1 MNLPPDPTATSE
13 KTAAPRAHSAADRAS
28 VEERIL
34 APLNEAQR
42 RAVTTTEGPLLVLA
56 GAGSGK
62 TRVITHR
69 IAWLIQ
75 HEGVAPWNILA
86 VTFTNKAAAEMRDR
100 LTEMIGDAARD
111 VAMGT
116 FHSLCARMLRR
127 DGEAIGLPTGF
138 NIYDADDQARVI
150 KGFLK
155 EDDLPA
161 TGETKP
167 SLILGAI
174 SRAKNEGL
182 SAEQMEDRA
191 ITHHEHL
198 IARFAKRYAA
208 EMRRLD
214 ALDFDDLLLEGLRLL
229 REAPAVA
236 DRYRAKWHYLHV
248 DEYQD
253 TNRIQY
259 GWVRE
264 LAMGRGNLCV
274 VGDDDQSIYS
284 WRGADIRNILDF
296 ERDWPTATI
305 VPLEQNYR
313 STQTILDAAHG
324 VVSNNEGRKAKK
336 LWTERSGGH
345 TIPVFGAFDQ
355 DDEAAWI
362 VRRIEELTAARPGK
376 TPEAAPT
383 PHVLSEIAILYRTNA
398 QSRAIEEALLRA
410 MVPYQLIGGTR
421 FYQRREV
428 KDALAWLRVLRNDA
442 DRISFERII
451 NVPPRG
457 IGEKTIELLR
467 AADAARAG
475 DGVGASYGAI
485 VASAGTGELQGISPR
500 ARTALAGVA
509 AIVER
514 LRSRL
519 ALVDLP
525 ELLDAV
531 YSETGLRAHL
541 AAEGV
546 EGEERWANLLE
557 LRGIAGRFLEL
568 EPLDA
573 LDRFL
578 EETALVADQDALE
591 VDLDRVTLITLH
603 AAKGLEWPA
612 VFISGLTEGLF
623 PHSRALEDREQME
636 EERRL
641 CYVGITRAKARLYL
655 SYALRRSWGAGDGA
669 PSRFL
674 EEIPEEL
681 LESANEDDPRTG
693 EAAAFGRGA
702 RGFAAA
708 RGGIGGGGA
717 WREGSGDV
725 GAPDGSFRPSRDL
738 EARRR
743 AYGAGARSGSLHVP
757 DADGIDELPDDED
770 GDLDAVRPVG
780 RVPAWLANRFK
791 GARESTQSD
800 APDTRTAQALPASG
814 VRRAIVPGERTF
826 RDGDRVRHAR
836 FGEGIVVTS
845 RLTRSDEEVT
855 IAFAGVG
862 VKTLAASMAQL
873 EVIG

>member
-345 TIPVFGAFDQ
+345 TMPPSACNTSQSITIVFSPKAF
-355 DDEAAWI
+355 I
-362 VRRIEELTAARPGK
+362 STTPRR
-376 TPEAAPT
+376 
-383 PHVLSEIAILYRTNA
+383 
-398 QSRAIEEALLRA
+398 
-410 MVPYQLIGGTR
+410 
-421 FYQRREV
+421 
-428 KDALAWLRVLRNDA
+428 
-442 DRISFERII
+442 
-451 NVPPRG
+451 
-457 IGEKTIELLR
+457 
-467 AADAARAG
+467 
-475 DGVGASYGAI
+475 
-485 VASAGTGELQGISPR
+485 
-500 ARTALAGVA
+500 
-509 AIVER
+509 
-514 LRSRL
+514 
-519 ALVDLP
+519 DLP
-525 ELLDAV
+525 
-531 YSETGLRAHL
+531 T
-541 AAEGV
+541 
-546 EGEERWANLLE
+546 NLE
-557 LRGIAGRFLEL
+557 
-568 EPLDA
+568 
-573 LDRFL
+573 
-578 EETALVADQDALE
+578 
-591 VDLDRVTLITLH
+591 
-603 AAKGLEWPA
+603 
-612 VFISGLTEGLF
+612 IS
-623 PHSRALEDREQME
+623 
-636 EERRL
+636 
-641 CYVGITRAKARLYL
+641 
-655 SYALRRSWGAGDGA
+655 
-669 PSRFL
+669 
-674 EEIPEEL
+674 
-681 LESANEDDPRTG
+681 
-693 EAAAFGRGA
+693 
-702 RGFAAA
+702 
-708 RGGIGGGGA
+708 
-717 WREGSGDV
+717 
-725 GAPDGSFRPSRDL
+725 
-738 EARRR
+738 
-743 AYGAGARSGSLHVP
+743 
-757 DADGIDELPDDED
+757 
-770 GDLDAVRPVG
+770 
-780 RVPAWLANRFK
+780 
-791 GARESTQSD
+791 
-800 APDTRTAQALPASG
+800 
-814 VRRAIVPGERTF
+814 
-826 RDGDRVRHAR
+826 
-836 FGEGIVVTS
+836 
-845 RLTRSDEEVT
+845 
-855 IAFAGVG
+855 
-862 VKTLAASMAQL
+862 
-873 EVIG
+873 